1 VCDVTAFKDTI
12 TSEFYIFCR
21 LSLIL
26 HQSGHGHSHGAQ
38 ARETTL
44 APLEKPVL
52 SNASLRAAFVHAVGD
67 LFQSV
72 SVLISALIIFFKVSF
87 ISSLALLAIKDND
100 FFHNIVKPG
109 SV

>member
-1 VCDVTAFKDTI
+1 MCDVTALKDTI

-26 HQSGHGHSHGAQ
+26 HQTGHRHSHGAE
-38 ARETTL
+38 ARETSL
-44 APLEKPVL
+44 ASLEKPAL
-52 SNASLRAAFVHAVGD
+52 SNASLRAAFVHAIGD
-67 LFQSV
+67 LFQSI

-100 FFHNIVKPG
+100 FFHSIVKLG